1 MTARTTER
9 IRGEGDRRGESPTR
23 GGTKKSVF
31 GRVDSRNMASVLNS
45 GRKSDR
51 GIIDA
56 IVANHFEMLA
66 RDMDNE
72 RLMNSMAGRGNDRK
86 SKDPGRF
93 LPSGAR
99 RSVRLSSQ
107 PVAVACFLTTPGRSL
122 KRNPTGALPAIQRA
136 DAEAL
141 RIDALDA
148 LARQPLDSCRSP
160 RRSAQLLPNFSKAFR
175 DFEKLHLLRRIDRTC
190 FLCSFVIPA
199 LVVHHFHGVL

>member
-72 RLMNSMAGRGNDRK
+72 RLMNSMAGRGSDRK

-99 RSVRLSSQ
+99 RSSRLSSQ
-107 PVAVACFLTTPGRSL
+107 PVAVACFLTTPAG
-122 KRNPTGALPAIQRA
+122 P
-136 DAEAL
+136 
-141 RIDALDA
+141 
-148 LARQPLDSCRSP
+148 
-160 RRSAQLLPNFSKAFR
+160 
-175 DFEKLHLLRRIDRTC
+175 
-190 FLCSFVIPA
+190 
-199 LVVHHFHGVL
+199 